1 MNSMKRILTI
11 VGARPQIIKSAAI
24 SRAISSQFTG
34 QLEEIILHT
43 GQHYDHNMSAVF
55 FNEMGIPEPHVNLA
69 VGSGNH
75 GAQTAEMI
83 VGIEKA
89 ILEFTPDAVLVYGD
103 TNSTVAGALASTKL
117 HIPVIHV
124 EAGLRSFDKLMPEEI
139 NRISTDHMSTLLF
152 TPTISGLENLKREGF
167 SWSHERKASV
177 NNPKV
182 FHCGD
187 IMYDNS
193 LYFESLSKADLL
205 IDLGIENS
213 EFILVTVHRDTNTD
227 DAERLNGIVEAIHQ
241 IQHASGSVIVLP
253 LHPRTRKMMDQQLT
267 DHMKELLYQNNHI
280 KLIDPVGFLDM
291 IALESHA
298 SLVITDSGGVQKEAY
313 FFKKPCLILRETT
326 EWIEIVENGSALL
339 VGSETEKIVNGYH
352 QLISTSHH
360 FPSLYGDGKA
370 AEFICQTVLDE
381 L

>member
-55 FNEMGIPEPHVNLA
+55 FNEMGIPQPHVNLA

-360 FPSLYGDGKA
+360 FSSLYGDGKA